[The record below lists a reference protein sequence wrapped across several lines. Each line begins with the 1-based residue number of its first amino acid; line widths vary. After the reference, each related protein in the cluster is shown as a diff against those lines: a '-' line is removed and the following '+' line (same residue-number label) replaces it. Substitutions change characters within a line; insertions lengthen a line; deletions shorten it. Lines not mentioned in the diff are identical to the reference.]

1 MLLVSM
7 VAGYLLGSIPVAWL
21 VARAVTGRDLRQLGS
36 GNVGV
41 LNTAISV
48 ARWAGLVVFFAEAAK
63 GVGAVFLGR
72 SLSSSEAAPA
82 LTLLATVA
90 GTRWSIWLRGAGG
103 RGNTASVAGIL
114 VLSWPTFVCGLAVWC
129 VARLLTGGSFAAT
142 RVLLLTW
149 PLLFG
154 LLTRSWWNGL
164 AGAALSLMFLTTH
177 RPETDDHLIIQERW
191 NSLWGFLTGPRRF
204 KTRHPSASTSS
215 SGEATEE
222 ATHAQHRSNCI
233 IRMPRR

>member
-7 VAGYLLGSIPVAWL
+7 LAGYLLGSIPVAWL
-21 VARAVTGRDLRQLGS
+21 VARAVTGQDLRRLGS

-48 ARWAGLVVFFAEAAK
+48 ARWAGLLVFVAEAAK
-63 GVGAVFLGR
+63 GVGAVFLAR
-72 SLSSSEAAPA
+72 SLSNDPTALA
-82 LTLLATVA
+82 LTLLAAVA

-103 RGNTASVAGIL
+103 RGNTASMAGVF
-114 VLSWPTFVCGLAVWC
+114 VLSWPTVACGVALWCLAH
-129 VARLLTGGSFAAT
+129 LLTRRSFVAT
-142 RVLLLTW
+142 RILLLTW
-149 PLLFG
+149 PFLFG
-154 LLTRSWWNGL
+154 LLTWSWWNGL

-191 NSLWGFLTGPRRF
+191 SSLWGFLTGPRRF
-204 KTRHPSASTSS
+204 KTRLPSASTSS

-222 ATHAQHRSNCI
+222 ARHPEH
-233 IRMPRR
+233 

>member
-7 VAGYLLGSIPVAWL
+7 AAGYLLGSIPVAWL
-21 VARAVTGRDLRQLGS
+21 VARAVTGQDLRRLGS

-48 ARWAGLVVFFAEAAK
+48 ARWAGLVVFLAEVAK
-63 GVGAVFLGR
+63 GVGAVFLGQ
-72 SLSSSEAAPA
+72 SLSSSEVAPA

-114 VLSWPTFVCGLAVWC
+114 VLSWPTVVCGLALWC
-129 VARLLTGGSFAAT
+129 VARLLTGRSFTAT

-149 PLLFG
+149 PFLFG

-164 AGAALSLMFLTTH
+164 VGAALSLMFLTTH
-177 RPETDDHLIIQERW
+177 RPETDDHLIIEEHW
-191 NSLWGFLTGPRRF
+191 PSLWRFLIGPRRS
-204 KTRHPSASTSS
+204 KSTSHLS
-215 SGEATEE
+215 APAGSGGEATEE
-222 ATHAQHRSNCI
+222 ATQGEK
-233 IRMPRR
+233 

>member
-7 VAGYLLGSIPVAWL
+7 LVGYLLGSIPVAWL
-21 VARAVTGRDLRQLGS
+21 LARAVTGQDLRRLGS
-36 GNVGV
+36 GNIGV

-48 ARWAGLVVFFAEAAK
+48 ARWAGLVVFVAEAAK
-63 GVGAVFLGR
+63 GAGAVFLAR
-72 SLSSSEAAPA
+72 SLSNDQTAPA
-82 LTLLATVA
+82 LTLLAAVA

-103 RGNTASVAGIL
+103 RGNTASMAGVF
-114 VLSWPTFVCGLAVWC
+114 VLSWPTVACGLALWRL
-129 VARLLTGGSFAAT
+129 AYLLTHRSFVAT
-142 RVLLLTW
+142 RILLLTW
-149 PLLFG
+149 PFLFG
-154 LLTRSWWNGL
+154 LLTWSWWNGL

-204 KTRHPSASTSS
+204 KTRRASASTSS

-222 ATHAQHRSNCI
+222 ATPKNVG
-233 IRMPRR
+233 